1 MSLQVG
7 DQVSFLN
14 EALNGVVNKI
24 IDSKTVEVTTQDG
37 FNIPTL
43 VQELVV
49 TKAKNSVTV
58 GGDKHPAQVGVQQ
71 ETKISKR
78 TSLEKKDYLCFAQT
92 GGKGT
97 ELYIL
102 NNTECAKFYVLRVLK
117 QGHWV
122 VAFSGKVSKQ
132 SYVFV
137 ANYNEQEL
145 NDFAKARLETINM
158 DMSLKEL
165 DLPTKADIKIKAVK
179 FHKESSFVEVPIIE
193 KNAMLVDASGE
204 TVQEVET
211 HEALKKSVENIVV
224 RTLPKPKIIGKIDLS
239 NDKRSRSRGE
249 IDLHIEKLGING
261 KGKSNGEIVQQ
272 QMERCKDFV
281 DKAILAGKREIVII
295 HGVGTGLLKQEV
307 HKLLKSYYAIK
318 FEKATSRNYGEG
330 ATLVHLK

>member
-14 EALNGVVNKI
+14 EALNGVINKI

-49 TKAKNSVTV
+49 TKAKNSAVNNTSSNAIINN
-58 GGDKHPAQVGVQQ
+58 DRR
-71 ETKISKR
+71 ETKLTKR
-78 TSLEKKDYLCFAQT
+78 TSLEKKDYLCFVQT

-97 ELYIL
+97 ELYLL
-102 NNTECAKFYVLRVLK
+102 NNTSSSKYYALRVLK
-117 QGHWV
+117 NDEWV
-122 VAFSGKVSKQ
+122 LVFAGKVSKQ
-132 SYVFV
+132 SYVFI

-145 NDFAKARLETINM
+145 NNFAKARLETLNM
-158 DMSLKEL
+158 DMSVKAL

-204 TVQEVET
+204 TIQEVET
-211 HEALKKSVENIVV
+211 HEALKKSVDNIIV
-224 RTLPKPKIIGKIDLS
+224 RELPKPKIVGKIDLGS
-239 NDKRSRSRGE
+239 DKRSRSRGE

-261 KGKSNGEIVQQ
+261 AGKTNGEIVQQ
-272 QMERCKDFV
+272 QMEHCKNFV

-295 HGVGTGLLKQEV
+295 HGVGTGVLKQEV
-307 HKLLKSYYAIK
+307 HKLLKSYYGIRY
-318 FEKATSRNYGEG
+318 EKATSRNYGEG